1 MVSHKRK
8 MGFIFILAYVCF
20 LPPAH
25 QAQLPNASVLDLSS
39 KNIDFAMNL
48 YGQISSYHDKN
59 IFFSPLSIFT
69 SFAGLLLASGGNTHE
84 EILKGLNLEQ
94 LDRADQP
101 DLIPKLFQLLQ
112 EDITQNGSLKVD
124 QGMALFVHKEF
135 SIEKVFEDQIKSF
148 FNADIK
154 SLDFADTKASKTF
167 INDYISNR
175 TEDKVKEMI
184 SSVDALTQLML
195 INTIFFQGD
204 WETQFNPNLTRTEPF
219 FIDNYNVLQVP
230 MMSIEDSFETMEDY
244 ELGVKMLKLPYREG
258 VSMLI
263 LLPNKGKDYTV
274 IDEEINAATLLGWIK
289 RLHKTYDFIY
299 PLLFYVKSVG
309 FVAVV
314 LFVRF
319 ASEG

>member
-1 MVSHKRK
+1 MKLFNWCDLFFISLVMPHSCFLLLACLIESDCTSKLSQTLSMVSHKRK
-8 MGFIFILAYVCF
+8 TGFIFILAYVCF

-69 SFAGLLLASGGNTHE
+69 SFAALLLASGGNTHE

-112 EDITQNGSLKVD
+112 EDITHNGSLKVD
-124 QGMALFVHKEF
+124 QDMALFVHKEF

-195 INTIFFQGD
+195 INTIFFQGKL
-204 WETQFNPNLTRTEPF
+204 THPLFTYLYSQMCFNLWPLAHTIR
-219 FIDNYNVLQVP
+219 Q
-230 MMSIEDSFETMEDY
+230 
-244 ELGVKMLKLPYREG
+244 
-258 VSMLI
+258 
-263 LLPNKGKDYTV
+263 
-274 IDEEINAATLLGWIK
+274 TLLYQQETGRRSSTPIWRELNAFTLTTTMFCK
-289 RLHKTYDFIY
+289 YQWCL
-299 PLLFYVKSVG
+299 
-309 FVAVV
+309 
-314 LFVRF
+314 
-319 ASEG
+319 